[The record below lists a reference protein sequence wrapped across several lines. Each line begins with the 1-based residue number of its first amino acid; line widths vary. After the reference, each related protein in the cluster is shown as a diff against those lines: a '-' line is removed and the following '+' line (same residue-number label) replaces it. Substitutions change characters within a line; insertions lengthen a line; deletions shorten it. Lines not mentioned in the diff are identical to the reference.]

1 MHLKYIT
8 YLVTENSSKLVIF
21 SEAKNSV
28 SVHLFFFQSLL
39 TNNFVKILN
48 LNTTPLFVKHTLR
61 FLMRRDTS
69 PVQYCYYFYSTI
81 SFSVGNK
88 RFDAIHLKQR
98 KRSTQNQ
105 ISTVCSYYLPHQ
117 GGSHL
122 KCPVCSGTP
131 SFWIR

>member
-1 MHLKYIT
+1 MFFLDFIIEFYEKWREW
-8 YLVTENSSKLVIF
+8 LSIF
-21 SEAKNSV
+21 V
-28 SVHLFFFQSLL
+28 FQGLL

-48 LNTTPLFVKHTLR
+48 LNTTPLFFKHTLR

-69 PVQYCYYFYSTI
+69 PVQYCYYFYSTT

-105 ISTVCSYYLPHQ
+105 IQIVCSYYFQYYTDVYSSISINPY
-117 GGSHL
+117 
-122 KCPVCSGTP
+122 T
-131 SFWIR
+131 F